1 LAKTRKNTK
10 LSVQKLEELNDT
22 LKQFTVDE
30 LITNYKMKPD
40 RADVITY
47 AGDIYVTVAKGV
59 GATHIIV
66 PTMGLADGIIHMLYM
81 KWKEKNKVEE
91 PVDMI

>member
-1 LAKTRKNTK
+1 
-10 LSVQKLEELNDT
+10 
-22 LKQFTVDE
+22 
-30 LITNYKMKPD
+30 
-40 RADVITY
+40 
-47 AGDIYVTVAKGV
+47 
-59 GATHIIV
+59 V

>member
-10 LSVQKLEELNDT
+10 LSLQKLEDLNNT

-30 LITNYKMKPD
+30 LITNYKLKPD
-40 RADVITY
+40 RADVITH
-47 AGDIYVTVAKGV
+47 AGDIYITVAKGV
-59 GATHIIV
+59 GASHVIV
-66 PTMGLADGIIHMLYM
+66 PTIGLADGIIHMLYV

-91 PVDMI
+91 AVVLM